1 MNRTI
6 KTFTFAVKLPSRRY
20 PILSRAG
27 FEGDDY
33 WLSFSSAWLNRWILP
48 SKLSQRRTE
57 PGKSLK
63 LPKNRPKYLNLLRIK
78 QPAPAMVSLLHRI
91 TGALLF
97 FPGIPAFLCGLEM
110 ALSSPE
116 KYARLQAILTSPLAK
131 VGLLVSLWFFVHHF
145 CAGIRFVALDLHYGI
160 ELEQARLTS
169 KVVLVAGVI
178 ITVLIGVLTW

>member
-1 MNRTI
+1 MT
-6 KTFTFAVKLPSRRY
+6 
-20 PILSRAG
+20 
-27 FEGDDY
+27 Y

-78 QPAPAMVSLLHRI
+78 QPAPAMVSLLHRL

-131 VGLLVSLWFFVHHF
+131 VGLLLSLWFFVHHF

-178 ITVLIGVLTW
+178 ITVLIGVLIW